1 MHHVLILSVRNE
13 AQVRRR
19 DLRVGGGVSE
29 ALRSLAIRSLNVIM
43 AFIRGYLIRV
53 RTNALLG
60 TRH

>member
-1 MHHVLILSVRNE
+1 MKRKFGDVISGSVE
-13 AQVRRR
+13 EYRRR
-19 DLRVGGGVSE
+19 Y
-29 ALRSLAIRSLNVIM
+29 AQWIRSLNVIM